1 MAKITSWVISVWR
14 NINKTGFA
22 HSKPYNPGLGELFKC
37 SWEHEEDNSVTYY
50 MAEQVSHHPP
60 ISAYYSYNKKRKMV
74 FEGFLEPKTS
84 FSINN
89 ATTSITGR
97 NSITLQ
103 NFKERYNIKYANVVA
118 KSIFWGTSRIEVS
131 DQLLIYCPQTGLASD
146 ITLDGETVSGSI
158 FNKKL
163 NKKLYT
169 ISGKL
174 SLVIAKDL
182 SNNKQIKLYDSST
195 LKVPSI
201 KVASL
206 SEQAENESRKI
217 WHKVTVA
224 IRKED
229 YDEATKQ
236 KKYN

>member
-1 MAKITSWVISVWR
+1 MSKNNLKDEIKEEDLYKYKSEDELVLSIGKDQKNQTSIFYEILKKLKPGVEIYKISMPSFLLSPVSFLEKISTNCCPNSIVSNLNDEKGTAQIRMAKITAWVISVWR

-60 ISAYYSYNKKRKMV
+60 ISAYYSYNKKRKLV

-103 NFKERYNIKYANVVA
+103 SFKERYNIKYANVVA
-118 KSIFWGTSRIEVS
+118 KSIFLG
-131 DQLLIYCPQTGLASD
+131 Y
-146 ITLDGETVSGSI
+146 
-158 FNKKL
+158 K
-163 NKKLYT
+163 
-169 ISGKL
+169 
-174 SLVIAKDL
+174 
-182 SNNKQIKLYDSST
+182 
-195 LKVPSI
+195 
-201 KVASL
+201 
-206 SEQAENESRKI
+206 
-217 WHKVTVA
+217 
-224 IRKED
+224 
-229 YDEATKQ
+229 
-236 KKYN
+236 